1 MTFKSPQNG
10 FTYIG
15 VLLMIALSG
24 VGLAT
29 VGVVWHTENK
39 REKEK
44 ELLFIGK
51 QFSKA
56 IESYTQSSVGAT
68 QYPSTLNDLI
78 IDRRLPIK
86 KRHLR
91 KIFRDPMTDSFEW
104 GLQKE
109 KGRIVGVY
117 SKSSGKPLT
126 KVFETEFESFKGA
139 KTYSEWIFM
148 PS

>member
-1 MTFKSPQNG
+1 M
-10 FTYIG
+10 
-15 VLLMIALSG
+15 VALSG

-56 IESYTQSSVGAT
+56 IESYMQSGVGET
-68 QYPSTLNDLI
+68 QYPSSLSDLI
-78 IDRRLPIK
+78 IDRRLPVN

-91 KIFRDPMTDSFEW
+91 KIYRDPMTDSFEW
-104 GLQKE
+104 GLLRE

-117 SKSSGKPLT
+117 SKSSGSPLA
-126 KVFETEFESFKGA
+126 KVFEAEFESFKGA
-139 KTYSEWIFM
+139 KTYSEWIFK